1 MCETNAYIAGDGGEE
16 LYLDNVD
23 ILRPEDGRIYLK
35 NLFGQEKLF
44 EGGIKEINLSKHR
57 IVLETGK

>member
-1 MCETNAYIAGDGGEE
+1 MCETNAYISSDSGEE

-23 ILRPEDGRIYLK
+23 ILKPEDGRIYLK

-44 EGGIKEINLSKHR
+44 EGSIKEINLSKHK
-57 IVLETGK
+57 IVLKTEQ

>member
-1 MCETNAYIAGDGGEE
+1 MCETNVYIAGDGGEE

-23 ILRPEDGRIYLK
+23 ILRPEDGGIYLK

-44 EGGIKEINLSKHR
+44 EGSIKEINLSKHR

>member
-1 MCETNAYIAGDGGEE
+1 MCETNAYIASDGGEE

-44 EGGIKEINLSKHR
+44 EGAIKEISLSKHR
-57 IVLETGK
+57 IVLESGK

>member
-1 MCETNAYIAGDGGEE
+1 MCETNAYIAYDSGEE

-35 NLFGQEKLF
+35 NLFGQEKIF

-57 IVLETGK
+57 IVLEMEK